1 MSKDVTMR
9 DIAKKL
15 GLSAVSVSKAIS
27 GKEGVS
33 DSVRNLIL
41 TTAAE
46 MGYKYTSAPGTKSA
60 HYNVG
65 VMVSQT
71 FISDSAFYSK
81 LFQNIAIE
89 FGRAGH
95 SCTLEILSHRDERDG
110 TLPMSV
116 SEGHLDGI
124 IALGPMTEACMKS
137 VLSLET
143 SCIFADNYAPDD
155 NLDSVV
161 SDNVYGSHMLTNYLV
176 KKGHRK
182 IAFVGTVNAT
192 NSIMDRYLGYLK
204 GLMQNGIP
212 VRDDYI
218 LPDRNEQGY
227 IKDIELPKDMPEA
240 FVCNCDE
247 VAYHLVKQLDAH
259 GIRVPE
265 DVSVVGFD
273 DYIFATVSKPPLTTF
288 KVNMEEMSKSAV
300 SLMIDKIKDPHGYH
314 GRRVVSGEII
324 IRDSVKDRF

>member
-9 DIAKKL
+9 DIAKEL
-15 GLSAVSVSKAIS
+15 NLSAVSVSKAIS

-33 DSVRNLIL
+33 DSVRELIL
-41 TTAAE
+41 KTADR
-46 MGYKYTSAPGTKSA
+46 MGYRYTSNRREK

-65 VMVSQT
+65 VIVAQT

-95 SCTLEILSHRDERDG
+95 TCTLEILTHRDEADG
-110 TLPMSV
+110 SLPMSV
-116 SEGHLDGI
+116 TAGHLDGI
-124 IALGPMTEACMKS
+124 IAMGPLPESCMKC
-137 VLSLET
+137 VLSMST
-143 SCIFADNYAPDD
+143 PCVYVDNYAPDD

-161 SDNVYGSHMLTNYLV
+161 SDNVYGSHMLTNYLI
-176 KKGHRK
+176 KKGHKK

-204 GLMQNGIP
+204 GLLQNNIP
-212 VRDDYI
+212 VREDYI
-218 LPDRNEQGY
+218 LKDRDDRGY
-227 IKDIELPKDMPEA
+227 FVEVKLPTDMPDA

-247 VAYHLVKQLDAH
+247 VAYHLINSLHSK
-259 GIRVPE
+259 GYKVPD

-273 DYIFATVSKPPLTTF
+273 DYIFATVSRPELTTF
-288 KVNMEEMSKSAV
+288 RVSMKEMSKVAV
-300 SLMIDKIKDPHGYH
+300 ELMLDKLSNTHSFY
-314 GRRVVSGEII
+314 GRKVVSGEIV
-324 IRDSVKDRF
+324 IRDSVADR